1 MKYSNMFAL
10 SQLPYDDFIDYLK
23 SKNLYNAQL
32 AKLLNQYDLTLNQNI
47 QAKEQIL
54 NQIFSTKNS
63 KVEII
68 GKFLCTNGSNISL
81 KPNVYINYCGT
92 FVDCAPIN
100 LGNHVMIGPH
110 SRLLAGTDF
119 LVEDTDLATIKE
131 QNSLQQQQQ
140 ITELISYAETK
151 EQQLSLQDAL
161 TILKLSQKHSQLTPA
176 HKFQRQNRAPSINI
190 GDNVWIGANVT
201 IAAGVTIGKNTII
214 GAHSLVLEDLP
225 DNVIAFGRPCK
236 VYRPLT
242 QLDSYAFGKP
252 FAQQEL
258 TAFLNNHK
266 VTLEQEFHT
275 KYQGINYFNP
285 KTNKTEQGLDYVLF
299 KPLPQRFIQ
308 CQDLFKTKMQQVCAC
323 GDTKSVYVDLP
334 NKQHKHL
341 DQGVTK
347 NLNWQLHSQKQS
359 TIEQI
364 DPKNAIQNKTYK
376 CISQEQQYKLQ
387 AKVLKQFVYACGS
400 NLEFSNQS
408 YLEMF
413 HQISIADQVKL
424 GKNLIVLASDWIKI
438 GNNVKI
444 GQDCSILAGVHP
456 FDVVRR
462 NTSLEFCAPITIEDD
477 VIIGDRV
484 VICLG
489 VTIGKGAVIASNT
502 VIKKDVQPNSFAYG
516 VPCTVINNTCKNYK

>member
-308 CQDLFKTKMQQVCAC
+308 CQDLFKTKMQQV
-323 GDTKSVYVDLP
+323 
-334 NKQHKHL
+334 
-341 DQGVTK
+341 
-347 NLNWQLHSQKQS
+347 
-359 TIEQI
+359 
-364 DPKNAIQNKTYK
+364 
-376 CISQEQQYKLQ
+376 
-387 AKVLKQFVYACGS
+387 
-400 NLEFSNQS
+400 
-408 YLEMF
+408 
-413 HQISIADQVKL
+413 
-424 GKNLIVLASDWIKI
+424 
-438 GNNVKI
+438 
-444 GQDCSILAGVHP
+444 
-456 FDVVRR
+456 
-462 NTSLEFCAPITIEDD
+462 
-477 VIIGDRV
+477 
-484 VICLG
+484 
-489 VTIGKGAVIASNT
+489 
-502 VIKKDVQPNSFAYG
+502 
-516 VPCTVINNTCKNYK
+516 